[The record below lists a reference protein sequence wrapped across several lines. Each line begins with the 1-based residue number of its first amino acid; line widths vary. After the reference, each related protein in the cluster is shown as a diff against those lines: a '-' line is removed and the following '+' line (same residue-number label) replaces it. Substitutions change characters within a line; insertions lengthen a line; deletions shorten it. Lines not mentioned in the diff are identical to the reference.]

1 MRERFRKNEWI
12 ELIHEALPVLEAVI
26 EQDENCDIISG
37 SAGAL
42 MVLMSLYEQLDD
54 PVFLKL
60 AEKCAGHLLQHK
72 TNIENGAAWK
82 DPHTQNYYTGFAHG
96 TSGIAAALSRFNKV
110 FDSQSLKKS
119 FRNAWHLKSSCTS
132 LPKKLG
138 IKRKRT
144 TVSCMVPWRC
154 RHIVVEKHPPRK
166 RSQ

>member
-1 MRERFRKNEWI
+1 
-12 ELIHEALPVLEAVI
+12 
-26 EQDENCDIISG
+26 
-37 SAGAL
+37 

-110 FDSQSLKKS
+110 FDSQSLKKIIS
-119 FRNAWHLKSSCTS
+119 QCLAFEKQLYIASEKIGDQKEENNCQLHGAMALPAYCCREASSEKTESMIPGCIPTS
-132 LPKKLG
+132 
-138 IKRKRT
+138 
-144 TVSCMVPWRC
+144 
-154 RHIVVEKHPPRK
+154 
-166 RSQ
+166 